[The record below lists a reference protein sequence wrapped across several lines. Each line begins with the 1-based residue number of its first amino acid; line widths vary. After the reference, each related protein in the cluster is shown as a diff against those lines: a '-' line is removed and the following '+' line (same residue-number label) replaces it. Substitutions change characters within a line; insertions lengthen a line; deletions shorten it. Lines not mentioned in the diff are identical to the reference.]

1 MMRILYIIGS
11 LERGGAEQHLL
22 QVSSE
27 LRFRGHQTIVFTIK
41 PHGPLAAQYVANG
54 VHLIGIDLPAWVKKL
69 FSTKWAKNG
78 LTLLQSSVYLLWQM
92 WRIRPHAVH
101 FFLPISY
108 LMGGLVSLFGPRMLR
123 LMGRRSLNYYQTNH
137 PVLRQIELWLH
148 PRMDLVCGNSLA
160 VMMNLRQEGVR
171 EDQLRLIYNGID
183 LRRFDAVR
191 PAKSV
196 RDELGVGGGTLVF
209 VIVANLIP
217 YKGHSDLIEAFGCI
231 GDYMKQSWVCWCIG
245 RDDGIGEALQAQC
258 EALGLGKMIVFL
270 GSRSDVPDLMSAA
283 DIGIL
288 CSHEEGFSNA
298 ILEGMAASLPMVVT
312 DVGGNSEA
320 VIHGQ
325 TGLVVP
331 PCAPKA
337 LAEALLKIAHDPNR
351 IVMGQA
357 GRIRVESRFTMQA
370 CVDAYEGLY
379 REGISKKMM

>member
-1 MMRILYIIGS
+1 MRILYIIGS
-11 LERGGAEQHLL
+11 LERGGAEHHLL
-22 QVSSE
+22 QVTSE
-27 LRFRGHQTIVFTIK
+27 LRFRGHQPIVFAIK
-41 PHGPLAAQYVANG
+41 PHGALEEQYLANG
-54 VHLIGIDLPAWVKKL
+54 VKVLGVELPAWVKRKVSNKRAISWLSL
-69 FSTKWAKNG
+69 F
-78 LTLLQSSVYLLWQM
+78 QSAGYLLWQM
-92 WRIRPHAVH
+92 WRIRPDSVH
-101 FFLPISY
+101 FFLPMSY
-108 LMGGLVSLFGPRMLR
+108 LMGGLVSLFGPRMQR
-123 LMGRRSLNYYQTNH
+123 LMSRRSLNYYQANRE
-137 PVLRQIELWLH
+137 LFRQIELWLH
-148 PRMDLVCGNSLA
+148 PRMDLVCGNSVA

-183 LRRFDAVR
+183 LRKFDAFR
-191 PAKSV
+191 PAKAV
-196 RDELGVGGGTLVF
+196 RGELGVADDALVF

-217 YKGHSDLIEAFGCI
+217 YKGHSDLIEAFGI
-231 GDYMKQSWVCWCIG
+231 IAADLKRPWVCWCIG
-245 RDDGIGEALQAQC
+245 RNDGIGEALQAQC
-258 EALGLGKMIVFL
+258 DALGLGKVIMFL
-270 GSRSDVPDLMSAA
+270 GSRNDVPDLMSTA

-357 GRIRVESRFTMQA
+357 GRIRVQSRFIMKA
-370 CVDAYEGLY
+370 CVDAYEDLY
-379 REGISKKMM
+379 REGLTKNK